1 MDEHEYTS
9 ASPVPT
15 NEPNQNDS
23 ADLLGLD
30 KPIKLTT
37 RAKVAKI
44 DDDRILSKPTGI
56 QYVVKNFNKMNRVMK
71 KKDAALAKEL
81 SKEKYKRASTK
92 TIRKLKHDHEF
103 ENFTFILHYYW
114 FWLNTVFPKANF
126 KDCIKLL
133 RVYGAKS
140 NHMKLYRRELLDQEL
155 LKLRQEKGIV
165 DNIGDDIEESL
176 GIAQP
181 LASVD
186 QSFPGVENENESSA
200 NNNNN
205 NNEDEDDDD
214 WSFMIRSA
222 TRPKNS
228 LFIDDDEDDDE
239 LYRVTNV
246 AKNPLS
252 TQLSSAQVDGFPD
265 LDEFSDSDVF
275 SNPVSNT
282 AQHLNENEN
291 ENGDDFEM
299 DLMREMD
306 L

>member
-1 MDEHEYTS
+1 MDEHDLIS
-9 ASPVPT
+9 ASPVPA

-56 QYVVKNFNKMNRVMK
+56 QYIVKNFAKMNRVMK
-71 KKDAALAKEL
+71 KKDAILAKEL
-81 SKEKYKRASTK
+81 SKEKYKRASSK
-92 TIRKLKHDHEF
+92 TIRKLKRDHEF

-114 FWLNTVFPKANF
+114 FWLNAVFPKANF

-186 QSFPGVENENESSA
+186 QSFPGTENENESTS
-200 NNNNN
+200 NNNN

-214 WSFMIRSA
+214 WSFMNRSA
-222 TRPKNS
+222 TRPKNN
-228 LFIDDDEDDDE
+228 LFIDDDEDDDDD

-246 AKNPLS
+246 GKNPLS
-252 TQLSSAQVDGFPD
+252 TESTLAQADSFPD
-265 LDEFSDSDVF
+265 LDEFSDTDVF
-275 SNPVSNT
+275 SNPTTNAVQGSND
-282 AQHLNENEN
+282 NEN